1 MVIIDSGSCTNVVS
15 ANNLSHL
22 GLTSVPHP
30 KPYRVSWVDSTS
42 IPATQRCL
50 VPINMFTYQDQLW
63 CDVVP
68 MDVGHIILGRP
79 WIYDLDVT
87 NFGRTNICVFNYKD
101 KKVKLH
107 PLPPKD
113 KIGKKEND

>member
-1 MVIIDSGSCTNVVS
+1 
-15 ANNLSHL
+15 
-22 GLTSVPHP
+22 
-30 KPYRVSWVDSTS
+30 
-42 IPATQRCL
+42 
-50 VPINMFTYQDQLW
+50 
-63 CDVVP
+63 

-87 NFGRTNICVFNYKD
+87 NFGRTNIRVFNYKD

-113 KIGKKEND
+113 KIGKKENDEKANTSASSSKTKSLHILSASEF